1 LKVDFNMQDLL
12 KKFPSNNKICGL
24 KMLATMNNFCQQLY
38 DAPAGLVEFC
48 EVGSGLP
55 VLYFHGTGA
64 GNDAAVLLEQELI
77 ASGCRLIVPNRPG
90 YFRTALGPHGSVS
103 YCARLAVELLDH
115 LNLDRVAV
123 LGTSGGGMPA
133 AAFARLHPGRT
144 AALVLQCAQAHRWD
158 HGRWLPKG
166 MGRSLFLFHHQA
178 CRPFLRWYNRFHA
191 WSMARCPAS
200 CLRGMSGLRLPYLE
214 RDATVMQAIKQLTE
228 MTAACAA
235 QPRGVEND
243 WAILVGDNGIR
254 AGSISCPTLIIH
266 DREDP
271 LVPFAHAEW
280 SHASIADSQL
290 LDICAGGHLIWFGP
304 DASTMNQRR
313 MEFLKAHVAA

>member
-1 LKVDFNMQDLL
+1 
-12 KKFPSNNKICGL
+12 
-24 KMLATMNNFCQQLY
+24 MLATMDNVCQRRY
-38 DAPAGLVEFC
+38 DSPTGLIEFC
-48 EVGSGLP
+48 DVGSGLP

-90 YFRTALGPHGSVS
+90 YSRTALGPRGSVS
-103 YCARLAVELLDH
+103 YCTTLAVELIDH

-133 AAFARLHPGRT
+133 AAFARLYPDRT

-158 HGRWLPKG
+158 HIRWLPKG
-166 MGRSLFLFHHQA
+166 LGRGLFLFRHSA
-178 CRPFLRWYNRFHA
+178 CHPFLRWYNRLHA
-191 WSMARCPAS
+191 WSMARHPVS
-200 CLRGMSGLRLPYLE
+200 CLRAMSGSRLPYLE
-214 RDATVMQAIKQLTE
+214 GDATVLQTIRELTRL
-228 MTAACAA
+228 TAACAA
-235 QPRGVEND
+235 QPRGIEND
-243 WAILVGDNGIR
+243 WAILVGHNGIR
-254 AGSISCPTLIIH
+254 TGSIVCPTLIVH

-280 SHASIADSQL
+280 SRTSIADSQL

-304 DASTMNQRR
+304 DASTMNRR
-313 MEFLKAHVAA
+313 RWEFLEAHVAA